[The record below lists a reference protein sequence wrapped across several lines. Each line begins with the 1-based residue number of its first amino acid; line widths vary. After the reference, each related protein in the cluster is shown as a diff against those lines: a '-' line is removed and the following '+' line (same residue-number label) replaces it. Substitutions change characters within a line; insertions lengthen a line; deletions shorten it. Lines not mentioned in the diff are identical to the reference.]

1 METADKLMALAFNAA
16 ATEGEAVAAFLALR
30 RIGGP
35 KVTNTVE
42 TIYRDRPSSKVT
54 RKWDITLGAKKFDAF
69 FSAIQDWHPDE
80 PFFIINKNKPRKTLL
95 DTWDFEL
102 TAFLKSEEDANK
114 FDKYLDR
121 VFEEL
126 KWS

>member
-42 TIYRDRPSSKVT
+42 TIFRDRPSSKVT
-54 RKWDITLGAKKFDAF
+54 RKWDIKLGAKKFDAF
-69 FSAIQDWHPDE
+69 LDAIQHWHPDE
-80 PFFIINKNKPRKTLL
+80 PFLIINRNKTRKNLL
-95 DTWDFEL
+95 DQWDIEL
-102 TAFLKSEEDANK
+102 VAVLHDYDDAVR

-121 VFEEL
+121 IFEEL
-126 KWS
+126 KYS